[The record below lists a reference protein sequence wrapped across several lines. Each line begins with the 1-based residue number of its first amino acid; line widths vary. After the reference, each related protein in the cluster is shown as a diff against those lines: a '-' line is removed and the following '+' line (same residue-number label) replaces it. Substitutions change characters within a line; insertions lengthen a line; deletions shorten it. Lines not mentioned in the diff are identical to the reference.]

1 MPGKDRFFP
10 SSDSD
15 RSMNGLME
23 ERGIRAE
30 NFLQA
35 SAFVRAK
42 FKGALRPISLHT
54 DVSTTI
60 EDTSVRLQFT
70 LPPGHY
76 ATTVA
81 REYMKADPLQMI

>member
-1 MPGKDRFFP
+1 
-10 SSDSD
+10 
-15 RSMNGLME
+15 ME
-23 ERGIRAE
+23 ERGIGAE

-35 SAFVRAK
+35 SVFVRTK

-54 DVSTTI
+54 DVGTGI

-81 REYMKADPLQMI
+81 REYMKADPMQMI